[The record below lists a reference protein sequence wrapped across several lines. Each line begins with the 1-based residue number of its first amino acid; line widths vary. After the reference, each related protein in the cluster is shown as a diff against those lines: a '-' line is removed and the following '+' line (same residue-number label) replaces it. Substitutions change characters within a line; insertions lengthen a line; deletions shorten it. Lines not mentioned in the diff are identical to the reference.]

1 MAIAQSTYSEN
12 PAIGLPGAIANEETF
27 NSISRTVET
36 AAGLGFGQPAAR
48 SADTSA
54 AGDHLCR
61 LMVSGAAFLG
71 IAILNRAVPANAA
84 TPDQYP
90 QYMAAALLTQGSI
103 FVTAGATVAAGDDV
117 YWDSATGLYG
127 TSSGGTNVAIPDARF
142 ETSGDSGDIVEVSLG
157 NRRL

>member
-1 MAIAQSTYSEN
+1 MAIAQTNYGEN

-36 AAGLGFGQPAAR
+36 AEGLGFGQPAAR
-48 SADTSA
+48 SADSSP

-61 LMVSGAAFLG
+61 LMASGAAFLG
-71 IAILNRAVPANAA
+71 IAILNRAVAPNADS
-84 TPDQYP
+84 PDQYP
-90 QYMAAALLTQGSI
+90 QYGQAALLTQGSI

-117 YWDSATGLYG
+117 YWNSSTGLYG
-127 TSSGGTNVAIPDARF
+127 TSSGGSNVAIPDARF
-142 ETSGDSGDIVEVSLG
+142 ETSGGNGDIVEVSLG